1 MATVRFILS
10 RLRRMRNI
18 TRMLSVIRDL
28 SNGAVERMGI
38 ALCFSHLLSFY
49 LVWLAGFVDF
59 LIANRRSLEESGL
72 YKWDIARRGL
82 DLEHLRLVA
91 SLACCHSRERR
102 VLDLAVRGLLGSGG
116 NRPTI
121 DGRRERNV

>member
-59 LIANRRSLEESGL
+59 LIANRRSFEESRL
-72 YKWDIARRGL
+72 YKGDIGRSGL
-82 DLEHLRLVA
+82 DLGPIKAVA
-91 SLACCHSRERR
+91 SLARLHSPEP
-102 VLDLAVRGLLGSGG
+102 RGL
-116 NRPTI
+116 
-121 DGRRERNV
+121 

>member
-59 LIANRRSLEESGL
+59 LIANRGGLEGSGL
-72 YKWDIARRGL
+72 FKWDIARRGL
-82 DLEHLRLVA
+82 HLDHLRIVA
-91 SLACCHSRERR
+91 RFACFHS
-102 VLDLAVRGLLGSGG
+102 
-116 NRPTI
+116 P
-121 DGRRERNV
+121 

>member
-59 LIANRRSLEESGL
+59 LIANRRGLGESGP
-72 YKWDIARRGL
+72 YKGDIARGGL
-82 DLEHLRLVA
+82 DLEHLRLGA
-91 SLACCHSRERR
+91 SVACCPPGDTR
-102 VLDLAVRGLLGSGG
+102 VLDLVL
-116 NRPTI
+116 
-121 DGRRERNV
+121 